1 MSYSRFIACT
11 LIFASPFVWWGCKS
25 PTTPAS
31 SSASLVISSSAIDF
45 GRVDVGN
52 VKDMSVLFT
61 NTGVDTLLIT
71 SQSFSSSLFK
81 LADSTQSSLKIAP
94 GSYLSDTIQFDPK
107 DTSSVVAYDTV
118 RSNAATMVITLHG
131 GGIALTRSIT
141 IPASINFG
149 NTRLG
154 LCGDSL
160 LGAPRDTIV
169 SFQNT
174 GNDTLRVHSVTPQSS
189 LFSVVSYDSLIAPSG
204 SGSLYVRFCPMQTG
218 IASATLIVTSNATV
232 DSSLTITLSGNGIP
246 YAPGVGSV
254 YTYAAQQLDTAG
266 KPIGNPY
273 QVTTNII
280 ATGITYQGKSNVM
293 ETSDSN
299 YFEVE
304 SDGDVSFY
312 APGFQTY
319 PAGTVAGSGWLTLPF
334 GSQNIQNMKLPL
346 IWDDTTYI
354 DSAGMSIS
362 LSVRDTA
369 SYMGMTTIPVGSN
382 PFTTSH
388 VHLIEDAL
396 YTLPK
401 QKVYIAAVLD
411 FFFSQDLGYLAT
423 RVVVINKLVTTNT
436 TRKLTNINGER
447 RVLTSFNLR

>member
-1 MSYSRFIACT
+1 MKYPRFIAYT
-11 LIFASPFVWWGCKS
+11 LIAAGPLVWWGCKS
-25 PTTPAS
+25 PATPAS
-31 SSASLVISSSAIDF
+31 SSASLAISSATVDF
-45 GRVDVGN
+45 GRVNVGS
-52 VKDMSVLFT
+52 VKDTSVLFT

-71 SQSFSSSLFK
+71 SQSFSSPLFK
-81 LADSTQSSLKIAP
+81 LADSTQSTLKIAP

-107 DTSSVVAYDTV
+107 DTSSVVAYDTI

-131 GGIALTRSIT
+131 GGIALTRIIT

-169 SFQNT
+169 SFQNS
-174 GNDTLRVHSVTPQSS
+174 GNDTLRVHSLMPQSP
-189 LFSVVSYDSLIAPSG
+189 LFSVVSYDSVVAPAG
-204 SGSLYVRFCPMQTG
+204 SGSIHVRFCPMQTG
-218 IASATLIVTSNATV
+218 IASAALIVSSNATV
-232 DSSLTITLSGNGIP
+232 DSSLTITLSGNGLP

-254 YTYAAQQLDTAG
+254 YTYMAQQLDTAG

-273 QVTTNII
+273 QVMTNII
-280 ATGITYQGKSNVM
+280 ATGITYQGKSNVS

-304 SDGDVSFY
+304 SDGDVNFY

-334 GSQNIQNMKLPL
+334 ASQNPNLPL
-346 IWDDTTYI
+346 LSDDTTYL
-354 DSAGMSIS
+354 DSAGTSIS
-362 LSVRDTA
+362 VSVRDTA
-369 SYMGMTTIPVGSN
+369 SYKGMTTITVGSN
-382 PFTTSH
+382 PFPTSH
-388 VHLIEDAL
+388 VHLIEDAV

-401 QKVYIAAVLD
+401 EKIYIVAVLD

-423 RVVVINKLVTTNT
+423 RVVVINKLVTMNT
-436 TRKLTNINGER
+436 TRKLTNLNGER